1 MATNTWQHTDNV
13 RGWHE
18 LLYHF
23 KLPRLLLDQISHFF
37 EHYKDLE
44 NNKWVKIDGWFGL
57 EEAQKEIM
65 ASVARYQG
73 APEKPCF

>member
-1 MATNTWQHTDNV
+1 M
-13 RGWHE
+13 
-18 LLYHF
+18 
-23 KLPRLLLDQISHFF
+23 RLLLDQISHFF

-57 EEAQKEIM
+57 EEARKEIIS
-65 ASVARYQG
+65 SVERFQA